1 VSVPW
6 LIAQPERVI
15 TKDQNGRSRTESNYR
30 KKVNPHRTGTDL
42 KSAENKTTG
51 DATSTTKEQYER
63 QTLHRLD
70 SAYT

>member
-1 VSVPW
+1 MVDCTTR
-6 LIAQPERVI
+6 AGDNERP
-15 TKDQNGRSRTESNYR
+15 KRKKQNREQNYR

-63 QTLHRLD
+63 QALHRLD